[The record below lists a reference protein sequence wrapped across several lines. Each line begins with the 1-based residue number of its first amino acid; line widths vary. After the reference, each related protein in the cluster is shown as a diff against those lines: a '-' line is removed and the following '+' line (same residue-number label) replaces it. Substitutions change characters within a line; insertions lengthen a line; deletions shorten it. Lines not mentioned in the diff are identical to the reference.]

1 MAALRFLALLSTG
14 FVLLMLAFLLHVS
27 HGRVEREG
35 SREITGPDL
44 PLIAGEALTWDLDFG
59 GQRIEEAWPG
69 VQRQPRLWLR
79 GGGAGAILE
88 IAASYRDGEGAL
100 VLDALQ
106 AGTQRVTLGEDP
118 VEVGALWLSYDHPLR
133 VSISCVEP
141 GGGGATTPV
150 LRGDPGEDYR
160 TARTISRTVWM
171 VFCAIGAASFALL
184 LATTRGLFAVAD
196 DPSRR

>member
-35 SREITGPDL
+35 SREIVGPAVAL
-44 PLIAGEALTWDLDFG
+44 AAGEALSWDLDLG
-59 GQRIEEAWPG
+59 GQRIDEAWPG

-79 GGGAGAILE
+79 GGGAGAVLE
-88 IAASYRDGEGAL
+88 ISASYRDGAGEP

-106 AGTQRVTLGEDP
+106 AGTQRVTLGEAP
-118 VEVGALWLSYDHPLR
+118 VEVGALWLAYDHPLR

-141 GGGGATTPV
+141 GAGGATTPV
-150 LRGDPGEDYR
+150 LRGDPGDDFR
-160 TARTISRTVWM
+160 AARAISRTVWM
-171 VFCAIGAASFALL
+171 VFCAVGAASFALL
-184 LATTRGLFAVAD
+184 IATTRGLFAVAD

>member
-44 PLIAGEALTWDLDFG
+44 PLVAGEALTWDLDFG

-79 GGGAGAILE
+79 GGGAGAVLE
-88 IAASYRDGEGAL
+88 IEASYRDGEGAL
-100 VLDALQ
+100 ALDALQ

-118 VEVGALWLSYDHPLR
+118 HEVGALWLSYDHPLR

-160 TARTISRTVWM
+160 AARTISRTVWM

-184 LATTRGLFAVAD
+184 IATTRGLFAVAD

>member
-35 SREITGPDL
+35 SREIVGPAVAL
-44 PLIAGEALTWDLDFG
+44 AAGEALSWDLDLG
-59 GQRIEEAWPG
+59 GQRIDEAWPG

-79 GGGAGAILE
+79 GGGSGAVLE
-88 IAASYRDGEGAL
+88 ISASYRDGAGEP

-106 AGTQRVTLGEDP
+106 AGTQRVTLGEAP
-118 VEVGALWLSYDHPLR
+118 VEVGALWLAYDHPLR

-141 GGGGATTPV
+141 GAGGATTPV
-150 LRGDPGEDYR
+150 LRGDPGDDFR
-160 TARTISRTVWM
+160 AARTISRTVWM
-171 VFCAIGAASFALL
+171 VFCAVGAASFALL
-184 LATTRGLFAVAD
+184 IATTRGLFAVAD